1 MRLHF
6 AKAEDEYTKKKI
18 KKKKNKQNIP
28 LRIIIFTKRRV

>member
-18 KKKKNKQNIP
+18 KKKNKQNIP